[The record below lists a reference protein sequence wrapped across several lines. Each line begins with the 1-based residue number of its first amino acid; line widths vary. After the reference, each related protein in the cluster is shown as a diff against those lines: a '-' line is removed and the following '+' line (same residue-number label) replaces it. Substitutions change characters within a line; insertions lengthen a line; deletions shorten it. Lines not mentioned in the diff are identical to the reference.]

1 MNLLTLPAFLA
12 PRILLGSLLVVVV
25 ATSGCSKEGRAA
37 SRLKKADDYLAS
49 GDLDRAAIEYKNAI
63 KADSD
68 SAVAM
73 TRLATV
79 YLREGRY
86 GSAAPYLKKAEEVAP
101 NDLENRLRC
110 IDLFLAVGNNQ
121 EAAREAAFVLDRRPD
136 DAEALQALAESA
148 VSSDLMKAANARLK
162 ALPPEIAG
170 RPPALTAAGMLK
182 LKERDVAKARE
193 LLEKAVSLDAK
204 YAPAHT
210 GLGLAYA
217 AQNNLPRADQAF
229 QTAAELS
236 PAYSPRGLHWA
247 MFKVR
252 TGDMAAGKKILE
264 GIVAKAPY
272 FLPASLRLAD
282 VAMAENRLDEAE
294 SLVKKVVQ
302 REPYH
307 LEAML
312 TDVRIALLRKDLD
325 GALRKAESALSV
337 FPQAPNVML
346 EAAKVYAARN
356 ENSNALRILNQ
367 AITVSPNYGEA
378 ILLRARLQLLQDD
391 TGPVVTA
398 LKPIVDLNPNNLDVG
413 FLLADAYRKLG
424 QPDAAIAIYQKLETY
439 YPDNPSIAFFTG
451 VTRRQ
456 QNKLPEARA
465 ALERALAK
473 APNDYSTL
481 DQLVEVDILQK
492 RFVPALA
499 RVNAA
504 IAGRPTAAELP
515 VLLAKIHLAQGER
528 APAEDAL
535 KKALTLDPK
544 LALARNF
551 MAKIYVE
558 SNEPDRAIALLKEI
572 LADTPAD
579 PGAWLALA
587 TQYEKKDDK
596 KGTIDAY
603 EKMIT
608 LEPNHVVALN
618 NLANHLLAA
627 GNVDRAYDLAKRAR
641 EGAPNDP
648 NVGDTFGWAMYSKSE
663 YASSLPI
670 LQDSAKKMPNSTS
683 IEYHLGM
690 NYYMLGD
697 EAAARRHLSNV
708 LARNRDFAHKEE
720 IANRLAILNMEG
732 GTSPGTEHLAML
744 EKYANL
750 YPKDPVVLPRLA
762 AIYRAN
768 NDLDKARAPLARA
781 PQGNPQSARLHVAL
795 AEVLFEKGETA
806 KAADL
811 ALQARKLDSG
821 NAAAVALLGRAAFRT
836 KDYQRAFPLLRE
848 AAERRPGDTS
858 LLRELSETALQVGQV
873 REASAA
879 MDKLIAAAGAPNDR
893 ARRSLL
899 DSMESVAKARDAKG
913 AADKLLAANPEDLA
927 ALFVS
932 ALGEPDA
939 KTSLDKLEQVLK
951 QSPDFLPAK
960 RQLAILLSANGSND
974 ARAMELATQARAL
987 YTTDP
992 ELTRVLGAINLRQGN
1007 ASRAVGLLESVR
1019 EHFQADGAFWY
1030 HLGMA
1035 RSKSGQAREGTAALN
1050 KALEL
1055 GLGGTDA
1062 EQARKQIAANS
1073 PPPAKTGN

>member
-1 MNLLTLPAFLA
+1 MNLLTLPAFLV
-12 PRILLGSLLVVVV
+12 PRILLGSLLVVVL
-25 ATSGCSKEGRAA
+25 AASGCSKEGRAA
-37 SRLKKADDYLAS
+37 SRLKKADAYLAA

-63 KADSD
+63 KADSN

-86 GSAAPYLKKAEEVAP
+86 GSAAPYLKKAEELAP

-121 EAAREAAFVLDRRPD
+121 EAAREALFILEKRPGD
-136 DAEALQALAESA
+136 PEALQALAESA
-148 VSSDLMKAANARLK
+148 VSPELIKTANERLK
-162 ALPPEIAG
+162 ALPSEIAG
-170 RPPALTAAGMLK
+170 RAPALTAAGFMK
-182 LKERDVAKARE
+182 LKERDVVKARE

-210 GLGLAYA
+210 GLGLVHA
-217 AQNNLPRADQAF
+217 AQNALPRADQAF

-236 PAYSPRGLHWA
+236 PVHSLRWVQWA

-252 TGDMAAGKKILE
+252 IGDMAAGKKILE
-264 GIVAKAPY
+264 DLVAKAPY

-282 VAMAENRLDEAE
+282 VAMAENRLDDAE
-294 SLVKKVVQ
+294 KLIKKVVQ

-307 LEAML
+307 LEAMV
-312 TDVRIALLRKDLD
+312 TDMRIALFRKDVD
-325 GALRKAESALSV
+325 GARRKAEAALSV

-356 ENSNALRILNQ
+356 ENSNALRLLNQ
-367 AITVSPNYGEA
+367 AIAAIPNYGEA

-391 TGPVVTA
+391 AGPVVTA
-398 LKPIVDLNPNNLDVG
+398 LKPIVDLNPNNLEAG
-413 FLLADAYRKLG
+413 FLLADGYRKLG
-424 QPDAAIAIYQKLETY
+424 RPDEAIAIYQKLETFH
-439 YPDNPSIAFFTG
+439 PDNPAIAFLTG

-456 QNKLPEARA
+456 QNQLPEARA

-473 APNDYSTL
+473 APNDYATL

-492 RFVPALA
+492 RFAPALA

-515 VLLAKIHLAQGER
+515 VLLAKIRLAQGER
-528 APAEDAL
+528 ASAEEAL
-535 KKALTLDPK
+535 GKALSLDPK

-551 MAKIYVE
+551 LIKIYVE
-558 SNEPDRAIALLKEI
+558 SNEPDRAIALLKET

-579 PGAWLALA
+579 AGGWMVLAGQYDKTNDKTGA
-587 TQYEKKDDK
+587 
-596 KGTIDAY
+596 IDAY
-603 EKMIT
+603 EKAIA
-608 LEPNHVVALN
+608 LEANHVVALN
-618 NLANHLLAA
+618 NLANHLLEA

-641 EGAPNDP
+641 EAAPNHP
-648 NVGDTFGWAMYSKSE
+648 HVGDTFGWIMYSKGE

-670 LQDSAKKMPNSTS
+670 LQDSAKKLPDSPAV
-683 IEYHLGM
+683 EYHLGM

-708 LARNRDFAHKEE
+708 LARNPDFEHKDE
-720 IANRLAILNMEG
+720 IANRLAILNMAGSG
-732 GTSPGTEHLAML
+732 GGAEQLAML
-744 EKYANL
+744 ERYANL

-762 AIYRAN
+762 AVYRAN
-768 NDLDKARAPLARA
+768 NDLDTARATLERA
-781 PQGNPQSARLHVAL
+781 LQGNPQSARLHVSL

-811 ALQARKLDSG
+811 AAQARKLDSG
-821 NAAAVALLGRAAFRT
+821 NGDAVALLGRAAFRT
-836 KDYQRAFPLLRE
+836 KEYQRAFPLLQE
-848 AAERRPGDTS
+848 AVERRPGDIA
-858 LLRELSETALQVGQV
+858 LLREFAETALQVGRI
-873 REASAA
+873 REAT
-879 MDKLIAAAGAPNDR
+879 AAADKAVTVAGSESDRTRRALLGA
-893 ARRSLL
+893 
-899 DSMESVAKARDAKG
+899 MESVAKAREAK
-913 AADKLLAANPEDLA
+913 ATADKVLAAHADDLA

-932 ALGEPDA
+932 ALGEVDA
-939 KTSLDKLEQVLK
+939 KAAAGKLERILK

-960 RQLAILLSANGSND
+960 RRMALLLSESGSD
-974 ARAMELATQARAL
+974 DVRAMELATQARAL
-987 YTTDP
+987 FATDP
-992 ELTRVLGAINLRQGN
+992 ELTRALGIINLRQGN
-1007 ASRAVGLLESVR
+1007 ASRSQGLLESVR
-1019 EHFQADGAFWY
+1019 EQYPSDGVFWY
-1030 HLGMA
+1030 QLGLA
-1035 RSKSGQAREGTAALN
+1035 RSKNGQTREGTTALN

-1055 GLGGTDA
+1055 GLSGSDA

-1073 PPPAKTGN
+1073 PPREVKD